1 MAITSSNVAETMK
14 KNLGNLMDSERVKS
28 SYTAFVDQQNADKTA
43 VIGPIKITLNPE
55 FTDDVDYVQN
65 FIDSSDDGTGT
76 KSSIYFE
83 TEGTSEFG
91 DRSIRT
97 EIYPEGQTRADTQVQ
112 RDRQRQSLDYETKEI
127 DNKIAALQAEIDAS
141 NFDVGKTTLE
151 MYEERI
157 AAADASIAA
166 SNASILESKKSLA
179 KSDAILLQAEIDKEM
194 SEAQSERLTELKN
207 KLDNEKGNEGE
218 EPARKKQE
226 FKEKITAGLKQEQEN
241 VKTRAKFTRIEG
253 ETDGE
258 IDRTAVS
265 GSNINSEKN
274 NEITEN
280 INQEAG
286 NKDIGTGDGD
296 NWRKA
301 YFDGGKSSSNFAVTG
316 DGDGTSQ
323 GDDSFGISP
332 LMIKTSDEVKR
343 NAVRDAHGCQ

>member
-1 MAITSSNVAETMK
+1 M
-14 KNLGNLMDSERVKS
+14 LR
-28 SYTAFVDQQNADKTA
+28 
-43 VIGPIKITLNPE
+43 
-55 FTDDVDYVQN
+55 
-65 FIDSSDDGTGT
+65 
-76 KSSIYFE
+76 
-83 TEGTSEFG
+83 
-91 DRSIRT
+91 
-97 EIYPEGQTRADTQVQ
+97 
-112 RDRQRQSLDYETKEI
+112 
-127 DNKIAALQAEIDAS
+127 
-141 NFDVGKTTLE
+141 
-151 MYEERI
+151 
-157 AAADASIAA
+157 
-166 SNASILESKKSLA
+166 
-179 KSDAILLQAEIDKEM
+179 LLQAEIDKEM
-194 SEAQSERLTELKN
+194 SEAQSKRLNSLMDDQLIEKHLDGYEDARTFELAKQ
-207 KLDNEKGNEGE
+207 KLDSIEEEKASGDASAQFVNEGQKLSSKLEEEKGNEGE

-296 NWRKA
+296 NWRKT

-316 DGDGTSQ
+316 GGDGSQ

-343 NAVRDAHGCQ
+343 NAVRDAMVDNENNLMASGSPNGRSNKKSQIKEKKPSFADTRDGSLTGKDPFRFSTLAYPESITTDPQYGHFILFYVNVQNKTKYKYRGYNNDGDEIDVGDVS

>member
-43 VIGPIKITLNPE
+43 VIGPIKITLNQDELESAEGPIN
-55 FTDDVDYVQN
+55 Y
-65 FIDSSDDGTGT
+65 IDSSDDGTGT

-127 DNKIAALQAEIDAS
+127 DNKIADLQAEIDAS
-141 NFDVGKTTLE
+141 NFDVGKPTLE

-194 SEAQSERLTELKN
+194 SEAQSERLTELK
-207 KLDNEKGNEGE
+207 K
-218 EPARKKQE
+218 P
-226 FKEKITAGLKQEQEN
+226 
-241 VKTRAKFTRIEG
+241 
-253 ETDGE
+253 
-258 IDRTAVS
+258 
-265 GSNINSEKN
+265 
-274 NEITEN
+274 
-280 INQEAG
+280 
-286 NKDIGTGDGD
+286 
-296 NWRKA
+296 
-301 YFDGGKSSSNFAVTG
+301 
-316 DGDGTSQ
+316 
-323 GDDSFGISP
+323 
-332 LMIKTSDEVKR
+332 
-343 NAVRDAHGCQ
+343 

>member
-76 KSSIYFE
+76 ESSIYME

-151 MYEERI
+151 M
-157 AAADASIAA
+157 
-166 SNASILESKKSLA
+166 L
-179 KSDAILLQAEIDKEM
+179 
-194 SEAQSERLTELKN
+194 
-207 KLDNEKGNEGE
+207 
-218 EPARKKQE
+218 
-226 FKEKITAGLKQEQEN
+226 
-241 VKTRAKFTRIEG
+241 
-253 ETDGE
+253 
-258 IDRTAVS
+258 
-265 GSNINSEKN
+265 
-274 NEITEN
+274 
-280 INQEAG
+280 
-286 NKDIGTGDGD
+286 
-296 NWRKA
+296 
-301 YFDGGKSSSNFAVTG
+301 
-316 DGDGTSQ
+316 
-323 GDDSFGISP
+323 
-332 LMIKTSDEVKR
+332 
-343 NAVRDAHGCQ
+343 